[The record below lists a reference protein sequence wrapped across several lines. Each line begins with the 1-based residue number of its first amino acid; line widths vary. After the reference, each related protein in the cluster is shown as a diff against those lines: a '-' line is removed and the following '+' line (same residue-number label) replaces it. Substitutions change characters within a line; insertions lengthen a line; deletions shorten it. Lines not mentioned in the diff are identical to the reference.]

1 MQKRLNLK
9 IKYRESFRPFAPSVL
24 EEDLNQYF
32 ELTKTS
38 PYMLLIGDVNQELR
52 NTIPANYHD
61 LPLRE
66 KLYYNRSSIPAVTH
80 LDFSARVQTVS
91 KATNPRFHKLIKAF
105 KEISGIGVIINTSY
119 NVRGEPIVNSP
130 DDAYRCFINTEMDFL
145 VIGNYVFD
153 KSKQP
158 ERKFENVYTN
168 VLD

>member
-1 MQKRLNLK
+1 
-9 IKYRESFRPFAPSVL
+9 
-24 EEDLNQYF
+24 
-32 ELTKTS
+32 
-38 PYMLLIGDVNQELR
+38 MLLIGDVKKELR
-52 NTIPANYHD
+52 NNLPGNYND

-66 KLYYNRSSIPAVTH
+66 KLYYVRSSMPAITH

-91 KATNPRFHKLIKAF
+91 KATNPRFYKLIKAF
-105 KEISGIGVIINTSY
+105 KEISGIAVLVNTSY

-153 KSKQP
+153 KSIQP
-158 ERKFENVYTN
+158 ARKFENTYSN